1 MKSIII
7 TALTLGIT
15 FSVSAT
21 ETGNK
26 ATAKKYITQSISQLK
41 PQLVQKVK
49 SDIQNS
55 LDTFYLKTHRQVKTN
70 KLVNSKNMFT
80 MNQQE

>member
-7 TALTLGIT
+7 TALTLGLT
-15 FSVSAT
+15 LSVSAT
-21 ETGNK
+21 ETENK
-26 ATAKKYITQSISQLK
+26 VTAQQYITQSISQLK
-41 PQLVQKVK
+41 PQLAQKVR

-55 LDTFYLKTHRQVKTN
+55 LQTFYIKTQRQVKTN
-70 KLVNSKNMFT
+70 KLVSPKNMFT